1 MSGVAKAAGVP
12 GSKQALFHDARS
24 HGLYEMSSREVR
36 AKKGLRPEDNLFD
49 FAGPLELSANEFQM
63 NMAADVIQK
72 DNVTGEY
79 NVIKKNRE
87 LASDVR
93 AVMKRNGATMPES
106 LPLEEPI
113 KDVKKRVTA
122 AQKKIAKASPIA

>member
-1 MSGVAKAAGVP
+1 MP
-12 GSKQALFHDARS
+12 L
-24 HGLYEMSSREVR
+24 LP
-36 AKKGLRPEDNLFD
+36 KKGLRPEDNLFD